1 VTSNNVFVRYLPL
14 LLLAILWEVAPRL
27 HLVDP
32 SELPPLSA
40 VSKAWW
46 GLLVDGDLWT
56 NGVSS
61 FVNWSFGLGGSI
73 IIGILLGVMMAWYQT
88 VDDVASP
95 LVKALYPMPKSAL
108 IPVMIL
114 WLGLG
119 AGSKIASIGLS
130 CLLPVI
136 LSAYNGARGV
146 DQTLIW
152 SARACGA
159 SEREVLW
166 EVILPGALPE
176 ILAGIRNA
184 VAISFIVLVASELLV
199 GQRGLG
205 YLISFLGEGGVYD
218 AMFAVVITV
227 SALGFFA
234 DRAYLFFMRR
244 TLVWRE

>member
-1 VTSNNVFVRYLPL
+1 MSNNLFTRYLPL

-27 HLVDP
+27 HIVDP

-40 VSKAWW
+40 VSKAWV
-46 GLLVDGDLWT
+46 GLLMDGDLWT

-61 FVNWSFGLGGSI
+61 FVNWSFGLGGAI
-73 IIGILLGVMMAWYQT
+73 IVGVILGVSMAWYPA

-119 AGSKIASIGLS
+119 AGSKIASIALS

-146 DQTLIW
+146 DHTLIW
-152 SARACGA
+152 SARSCGA
-159 SEREVLW
+159 TQREVLR

-218 AMFAVVITV
+218 AMFAVVVTV

-244 TLVWRE
+244 TLIWRE

>member
-1 VTSNNVFVRYLPL
+1 MKANNLFVRYLPL
-14 LLLAILWEVAPRL
+14 FLLAALWEIAPRI

-40 VSKAWW
+40 VAAAWW
-46 GLLVDGDLWT
+46 SLALDGSLWT
-56 NGVSS
+56 NGISS
-61 FVNWSFGLGGSI
+61 LVNWAFGLGSAI
-73 IIGILLGVMMAWYQT
+73 IVGILLGVTMAWST
-88 VDDVASP
+88 TIDDIASP
-95 LVKALYPMPKSAL
+95 VVKALYPMPKSAL

-119 AGSKIASIGLS
+119 AGSKIASIAMS

-136 LSAYNGARGV
+136 ISTYNGARGV
-146 DQTLIW
+146 DQTLLW

-159 SEREVLW
+159 SQRDVLW

-176 ILAGIRNA
+176 ILSGIRNA

-199 GQRGLG
+199 GQSGLG

-227 SALGFFA
+227 SAMGFIA
-234 DRAYLFFMRR
+234 DRAYLYFMRR
-244 TLVWRE
+244 TLIWRE

>member
-1 VTSNNVFVRYLPL
+1 MATNVFTRYLPL
-14 LLLAILWEVAPRL
+14 LLIAILWEIAPRY

-40 VSKAWW
+40 VSKAWAS
-46 GLLVDGDLWT
+46 LLWDGDLWT

-61 FVNWSFGLGGSI
+61 FVNWFFGLGSSI
-73 IIGILLGVMMAWYQT
+73 IAGVILGVMMAWYPA
-88 VDDVASP
+88 VDDIASP

-119 AGSKIASIGLS
+119 AGSKIASIALS

-146 DQTLIW
+146 DHTLIW
-152 SARACGA
+152 SARSCGA
-159 SEREVLW
+159 TQGEVLR

-176 ILAGIRNA
+176 IMAGIRNA

-244 TLVWRE
+244 TLIWRE